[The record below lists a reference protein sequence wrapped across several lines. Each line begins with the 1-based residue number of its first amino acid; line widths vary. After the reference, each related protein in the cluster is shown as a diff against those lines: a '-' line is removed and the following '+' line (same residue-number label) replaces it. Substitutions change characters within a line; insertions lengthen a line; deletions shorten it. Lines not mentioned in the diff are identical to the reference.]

1 MAWTV
6 FPFVPHYKT
15 AANASVRHIMKQ
27 LPLII
32 VFLISLLIGAVGIAS
47 LHYSSKF
54 VYDSN
59 ETSYTNDER
68 ISLIE
73 GLISKH
79 QKDGLSHKE
88 IQKVLEAGRELE
100 ITNKDFIES
109 HQNFSMSAIMMI
121 SILMALQSLI
131 FFYFQ
136 RKASNA

>member
-1 MAWTV
+1 
-6 FPFVPHYKT
+6 
-15 AANASVRHIMKQ
+15 MKQ

-32 VFLISLLIGAVGIAS
+32 VFVMSLLIGAVGIAS

-54 VYDSN
+54 FYDSN

-88 IQKVLEAGRELE
+88 IQKVLEAERELE
-100 ITNKDFIES
+100 ITNQDFIES
-109 HQNFSMSAIMMI
+109 HQNFSMSIIMMI
-121 SILMALQSLI
+121 SILIAVQSLI